1 MLIVI
6 EGPMFSGKTSELI
19 KRIMRYK
26 FSGKKVVLYKPII
39 DYRYTLENI
48 NSHDGLIYPAKVIP
62 NNEEGILILAKEYK
76 NYDVIGIDEIQFFP
90 KEIALML
97 NKISYEKHVIAAGVN
112 LDYKGEPWE
121 TIKEILPYADRI
133 ISLKSVCYICG
144 KLATRTI
151 RTVESQDRIVIGGEK
166 EYKPVCRKHFIEFD
180 RQKYE
185 EKLFKI

>member
-1 MLIVI
+1 
-6 EGPMFSGKTSELI
+6 
-19 KRIMRYK
+19 
-26 FSGKKVVLYKPII
+26 
-39 DYRYTLENI
+39 
-48 NSHDGLIYPAKVIP
+48 
-62 NNEEGILILAKEYK
+62 
-76 NYDVIGIDEIQFFP
+76 
-90 KEIALML
+90 ML
-97 NKISYEKHVIAAGVN
+97 NKISYEKHVIAAVVN